1 MPKAGLATGF
11 LAGRRSPFRRA
22 IDKPQRIMITAHSG
36 GSGARQSRIGL
47 EGKYAMAN
55 SPLEMH

>member
-1 MPKAGLATGF
+1 
-11 LAGRRSPFRRA
+11 
-22 IDKPQRIMITAHSG
+22 MITAHSG